1 MNEWQRFHFLTS
13 ELSRIFLLVRCLYNK
28 QHYTWSLGGMDFH
41 FSCSTRYLTRSLRLL
56 EELQL
61 IGDWTSCR
69 TIQGVIVLVISN
81 YSPDYSLNCTPLGP
95 ITIT

>member
-1 MNEWQRFHFLTS
+1 
-13 ELSRIFLLVRCLYNK
+13 
-28 QHYTWSLGGMDFH
+28 MDFH

-61 IGDWTSCR
+61 IGDWTSRR

-81 YSPDYSLNCTPLGP
+81 RPSAKRSADFEITRPTTP
-95 ITIT
+95 